1 MDWGT
6 LLRESVANI
15 RQLSLHYPVEKDAA
29 KVTRKYPM
37 RINPYYLSL
46 IKERGD
52 AIWKQSVPDI
62 RELEDE
68 EGVPDPLHEENDSP
82 VAGLVHRYPD
92 RVLLLVSDRCAMYCR
107 FCTRKRSVGD
117 PFKRIKKEQVLKGIE
132 YIREHAE
139 IRDILISGGD
149 PLLLKDEEL
158 AFFLEPLKE
167 IKHVEVLRIGTRVP
181 CALPQRITDGLV
193 SLLRRYHPLYINTH
207 FNHPV
212 EFTEE
217 SRKACSKIADAG
229 IPLGDQTVLLK
240 GLNDSVDVMNALIR
254 GLWSMRM
261 TPYYIYQADLTKGTK
276 HFRTDVE
283 VGIEIFKSLKFHPSL
298 PMPHF
303 VIDAPGGGGKI
314 PITPEC
320 GFYDVI
326 NGDGI
331 EALNLDYLE
340 YNVLKSGLE
349 DARDKG
355 AAIIA
360 IELGSFKIEREDKED
375 KRVYELLTQY
385 HPIYINTHLNHPD
398 ELTEDVK
405 RVSSM
410 LSDAGVPLGDR
421 IDLIEGVN
429 DDPKVIK
436 ELVLGLL
443 KFRVKP
449 YYLHADREEDG
460 LAIINSLRGFT
471 TGMAVPH
478 LVVGDR
484 IICPNYIEEKT
495 DEKIVLRNYQGRT
508 FEYPNAL
515 SL

>member
-1 MDWGT
+1 MGKEMDLGT

-15 RQLSLHYPVEKDAA
+15 RQLFPYYPVEKDVA

-46 IKERGD
+46 IKERED
-52 AIWKQSVPDI
+52 AIWKQSVPDL

-68 EGVPDPLHEENDSP
+68 EGVPDPLHEDEDSP

-92 RVLLLVSDRCAMYCR
+92 RVLLLVSNRCAMYCR
-107 FCTRKRSVGD
+107 FCTRKRGVGD
-117 PFKRIKKEQVLKGIE
+117 PFKRIKKEQALKGIE
-132 YIREHAE
+132 YIREHEE
-139 IRDILISGGD
+139 IRDVLISGGD

-158 AFFLEPLKE
+158 AFFLERLRE
-167 IKHVEVLRIGTRVP
+167 IKHVEILRIGTRVP
-181 CALPQRITDGLV
+181 CSLPQRITDGLV
-193 SLLRRYHPLYINTH
+193 SLLRRYHPLYINAH
-207 FNHPV
+207 FNHPG

-217 SRKACSKIADAG
+217 SRRACSRIADAG

-240 GLNDSVDVMNALIR
+240 GVNDSVDVMNAMIR
-254 GLWSMRM
+254 GLWSMRV

-276 HFRTDVE
+276 HFRTDVDL
-283 VGIEIFKSLKFHPSL
+283 GIEIFKSLKFHPSL

-303 VIDAPGGGGKI
+303 VIDSPGGGGKI

-320 GFYDVI
+320 RFYDDV
-326 NGDGI
+326 NGEDI
-331 EALNLDYLE
+331 KALNLESLE
-340 YNVLKSGLE
+340 YNTLKSGLE

-355 AAIIA
+355 AAIIV
-360 IELGSFKIEREDKED
+360 IELGEAEDKED
-375 KRVYELLTQY
+375 KGVYELLEQY
-385 HPIYINTHLNHPD
+385 HPIYINMHLNHPD
-398 ELTEDVK
+398 ELTDDVK

-429 DDPKVIK
+429 NDPKVIK
-436 ELVLGLL
+436 ELVHGLL
-443 KFRVKP
+443 KLRVKP
-449 YYLHADREEDG
+449 YYLHADSEEDG
-460 LAIINSLRGFT
+460 LAIVNSLRGFT

-484 IICPNYIEEKT
+484 IICPNYIVEKT
-495 DEKIVLRNYQGRT
+495 REKIVLRNYQGRT
-508 FEYPNAL
+508 FEYPI
-515 SL
+515 

>member
-1 MDWGT
+1 MGKEMDWGT
-6 LLRESVANI
+6 LLRESAANI
-15 RQLSLHYPVEKDAA
+15 RQLSLYYPVEKDAA

-46 IKERGD
+46 IKERED
-52 AIWKQSVPDI
+52 AIWKQSVPDL

-92 RVLLLVSDRCAMYCR
+92 RVLLLVSNRCAMYCR
-107 FCTRKRSVGD
+107 FCTRKRGVGD

-132 YIREHAE
+132 YIREHEE
-139 IRDILISGGD
+139 IRDVLISGGD

-158 AFFLEPLKE
+158 AFFLERLKE
-167 IKHVEVLRIGTRVP
+167 IKHVEVLRIGTRVA
-181 CALPQRITDGLV
+181 CSLPQRITDGLV

-207 FNHPV
+207 FNHPG

-217 SRKACSKIADAG
+217 SRRACSTIADAG
-229 IPLGDQTVLLK
+229 IPLGDQTVLLR
-240 GLNDSVDVMNALIR
+240 GINDSVDVMNALIR
-254 GLWSMRM
+254 GLWSMRV

-276 HFRTDVE
+276 HFRTDVDL
-283 VGIEIFKSLKFHPSL
+283 GIEIFKRLKFHPSL

-320 GFYDVI
+320 RFYDVI

-331 EALNLDYLE
+331 EVLNLDYLE
-340 YNVLKSGLE
+340 YNVLKSRLE
-349 DARDKG
+349 DAGDKG
-355 AAIIA
+355 AGIIV
-360 IELGSFKIEREDKED
+360 IELREIEKNKED
-375 KRVYELLTQY
+375 KGVYELLKQN
-385 HPIYINTHLNHPD
+385 HPLYINMHLNHPD

-405 RVSSM
+405 RVAPM
-410 LSDAGVPLGDR
+410 LCDAGVPLGDR
-421 IDLIEGVN
+421 INLIEGVN
-429 DDPKVIK
+429 NDPKVIK
-436 ELVLGLL
+436 ELAHELL
-443 KFRVKP
+443 KLRVKP
-449 YYLHADREEDG
+449 YYLHADSEEDG
-460 LAIINSLRGFT
+460 LAIVNSLRGFT

-484 IICPNYIEEKT
+484 IISPNYIVEKT
-495 DEKIVLRNYQGRT
+495 REKIVLRNYQGRT
-508 FEYPNAL
+508 FEYPNTN
-515 SL
+515 S

>member
-1 MDWGT
+1 MGKEMDWGT
-6 LLRESVANI
+6 LLRESAANI
-15 RQLSLHYPVEKDAA
+15 RQLSLYYPVEKDAA

-46 IKERGD
+46 IKERED
-52 AIWKQSVPDI
+52 AIWKQSVPDL

-92 RVLLLVSDRCAMYCR
+92 RVLLLVSNRCAMYCR
-107 FCTRKRSVGD
+107 FCTRKRGVGD
-117 PFKRIKKEQVLKGIE
+117 PFKRIKKEQVLNGIE
-132 YIREHAE
+132 YIREHEE
-139 IRDILISGGD
+139 IRDVLISGGD

-158 AFFLEPLKE
+158 AFFLERLKE
-167 IKHVEVLRIGTRVP
+167 IKHVEVLRIGTRVA
-181 CALPQRITDGLV
+181 CSLPQRITDGLV

-207 FNHPV
+207 FNHPG

-217 SRKACSKIADAG
+217 SRRACSTIADAG
-229 IPLGDQTVLLK
+229 IPLGDQTVLLR
-240 GLNDSVDVMNALIR
+240 GINDSVDVMNALIR
-254 GLWSMRM
+254 GLWSMRV

-276 HFRTDVE
+276 HFRTDVDL
-283 VGIEIFKSLKFHPSL
+283 GIEIFKRLKFHPSL

-320 GFYDVI
+320 RFYDVI

-331 EALNLDYLE
+331 EVLNLDYLE
-340 YNVLKSGLE
+340 YNVLKSRLE
-349 DARDKG
+349 DAGDKG
-355 AAIIA
+355 AGIIV
-360 IELGSFKIEREDKED
+360 IELREIEKNKED
-375 KRVYELLTQY
+375 KGVYELLKQN
-385 HPIYINTHLNHPD
+385 HPLYINMHLNHPD

-405 RVSSM
+405 RVAPM
-410 LSDAGVPLGDR
+410 LCDAGVPLGDR
-421 IDLIEGVN
+421 INLIEGVN
-429 DDPKVIK
+429 NDPKVIK
-436 ELVLGLL
+436 ELAHELL
-443 KFRVKP
+443 KLRVKP
-449 YYLHADREEDG
+449 YYLHADSEEDG

-484 IICPNYIEEKT
+484 IISPNYIVEKT
-495 DEKIVLRNYQGRT
+495 REKIVLRNYQGRT
-508 FEYPNAL
+508 FEYPNTN
-515 SL
+515 S